1 MPLMTN
7 TASQAQ
13 TVLACLRR
21 HHFAVLSTS
30 DASSIPASAGV
41 SYGALQSDLVI
52 YVMTRRNLQKARNI
66 AENPQVSLVVPV
78 ARRLAWFLPPAT
90 MQLRG
95 SAELL
100 EWTDPGGT
108 KVFQHFWLGRRILRG
123 YRRSHRAGEHRI
135 CFIRITLDPVIH
147 TYMLG
152 TSLWKIWRQMESGS
166 NRVVID
172 RPKP

>member
-1 MPLMTN
+1 MTV

-13 TVLACLRR
+13 SVLAHLRR

-30 DASSIPASAGV
+30 DASGIPASAGV
-41 SYGALQSDLVI
+41 SYGASSSDLVI

-66 AENPQVSLVVPV
+66 AENPNVSLVVPV
-78 ARRLAWFLPPAT
+78 PRRVTRFLPPAT

-100 EWTDPGGT
+100 EWDDPGGT
-108 KVFQHFWLGRRILRG
+108 AVFRRFWLGRRILHG
-123 YRRSHRAGEHRI
+123 YRRSRDAGERRI
-135 CFIRITLDPVIH
+135 CFIRITLEPVVH

-152 TSLWKIWRQMESGS
+152 TSVWQIWRRMESGTQ
-166 NRVVID
+166 RVVID
-172 RPKP
+172 QPGR

>member
-1 MPLMTN
+1 MPLMTKP
-7 TASQAQ
+7 ASLAQ
-13 TVLACLRR
+13 TLLACLRQQ
-21 HHFAVLSTS
+21 HFAVLSTS

-41 SYGALQSDLVI
+41 SYGASQSGLVI

-66 AENPQVSLVVPV
+66 AEDPQVSLVVPV

-108 KVFQHFWLGRRILRG
+108 NVFQHFWLGRRILRA
-123 YRRSHRAGEHRI
+123 YRRSHRAR
-135 CFIRITLDPVIH
+135 
-147 TYMLG
+147 G
-152 TSLWKIWRQMESGS
+152 TRF
-166 NRVVID
+166 
-172 RPKP
+172 